1 MLKAV
6 CTALPIEVSGEFFEV
21 SVGFVVPG
29 LTTVKRI
36 NFFFLI
42 FLWFI
47 YFWFFHSHL
56 FYYVTNLLDEK

>member
-6 CTALPIEVSGEFFEV
+6 CTALPIEVSGEFFKV
-21 SVGFVVPG
+21 PVGFVVPG
-29 LTTVKRI
+29 LITVKRI
-36 NFFFLI
+36 NFFFLV

-47 YFWFFHSHL
+47 YFGFFPSHL